1 MPFKQF
7 FRKAVYNVYI
17 TFFSHY
23 PTIEYKTCCLY
34 VRCSKEEQ
42 AKFGDTIE
50 AQTEDLKEFA
60 RQHHLKVYAIYVDEG
75 HTARKKYNKRKE
87 FMRMLHDVELHKFE
101 YIIFTKLDR
110 WFRNISDFIKYRK
123 SLTAMV

>member
-1 MPFKQF
+1 MSTTHF
-7 FRKAVYNVYI
+7 Y
-17 TFFSHY
+17 SHY
-23 PTIEYKTCCLY
+23 PTIEYKTCALY

-50 AQTEDLKEFA
+50 AQIEDLKAFA
-60 RQHHLKVYAIYVDEG
+60 KLHHLKIYAIYVDEG

-87 FMRMLHDVELHKFE
+87 FMRMLQDVELHKFE

-110 WFRNISDFIKYRK
+110 WFRNIADF
-123 SLTAMV
+123 